1 MGPIAP
7 YRPPK
12 SGGGDHAATVAVAR
26 LGGGSPGGM
35 PGAGS
40 AAGPRWWHAL
50 GAAPA
55 PIRNV
60 WVVYLASLLSL
71 APDFI
76 GPLDLTIASHVMAGE
91 RFLFV
96 PALAIWSFTIWW
108 GGRRTDE
115 ERDVCQTAMACAAL
129 ALLTAPISF
138 EWGSGGWLS
147 HQLPVGALQLCIA
160 LQLWQWS
167 RFAGIERPGVLI
179 MLCGATLELL
189 IFIAVQSGGWDAAC
203 DAGLGLTCI
212 EGPFVTNA
220 PAALELL
227 GLILWSDHLIRRAGR
242 GGT

>member
-7 YRPPK
+7 YRPLR
-12 SGGGDHAATVAVAR
+12 SGGGGHAATVAVAR
-26 LGGGSPGGM
+26 LGGSVPGGV

-60 WVVYLASLLSL
+60 WVVFLVSLLSL
-71 APDFI
+71 APDFT
-76 GPLDLTIASHVMAGE
+76 GPLDLTIAGHVMAGE

-96 PALAIWSFTIWW
+96 PALAAWSFAIWW

-115 ERDVCQTAMACAAL
+115 ERDACQAAMACAVL
-129 ALLTAPISF
+129 ALFTAPISF
-138 EWGSGGWLS
+138 EPGSAGWLS
-147 HQLPVGALQLCIA
+147 HQLPVGVLQLCIA

-167 RFAGIERPGVLI
+167 RFARMEGLGVLI

-189 IFIAVQSGGWDAAC
+189 IFIAVQSGGWDVAC

-212 EGPFVTNA
+212 EGPFVTDS

-227 GLILWSDHLIRRAGR
+227 GLILWSSWLLRRLDRGR
-242 GGT
+242 S